1 MQANKYIGDDS
12 FIKML
17 EHYECPT
24 PLDVIKMRFAGAI
37 SSPNLNLRPT
47 DVISSFWEEGK
58 TPRLETKAE
67 ADLFFKFFMGLWDDI
82 FDDVKLAKV
91 KLPTIKEKD
100 LDIFCQRRYDQI
112 EQGYVEGFF
121 GGEENLKMPGYLAQ
135 IVDSLTE
142 MAVLYR
148 KIADKGEKSSA
159 VWDAVKHTDKV
170 VERSITFI
178 IENSVMPRIEDIKRT
193 VN

>member
-37 SSPNLNLRPT
+37 CSPNLNLRPT